1 MCVLSVCVCVCH
13 AHGYCAANCQPPP
26 RSKVATS
33 TRKRSLPVL
42 TWSPER
48 GSLAFQCLG
57 HCFSHRKAL
66 FFSFRRVGCMCGW
79 VVFLGTPPKTKMAGF
94 LLAPFNTRKD
104 DNGGKFGAPPKWTT
118 TKEGGAYQLKK
129 TTVPKSG
136 AFLLGESQDFP
147 WPALWSAPFQKKSAQ
162 ESVLVFVCFSAAAA
176 CFGSLVFKFCLGL
189 QWFCGVR
196 AR

>member
-1 MCVLSVCVCVCH
+1 MCVCSFCVCVCH

-48 GSLAFQCLG
+48 GSLAFECLG

-79 VVFLGTPPKTKMAGF
+79 VVFLGTPPKQ
-94 LLAPFNTRKD
+94 
-104 DNGGKFGAPPKWTT
+104 KWRVSSWLPLTL
-118 TKEGGAYQLKK
+118 EK
-129 TTVPKSG
+129 TTMG
-136 AFLLGESQDFP
+136 
-147 WPALWSAPFQKKSAQ
+147 
-162 ESVLVFVCFSAAAA
+162 
-176 CFGSLVFKFCLGL
+176 GSLGHPPHGQPQRKGGRTNSKRRQCQNQVPFCWAKVRTFRGLRCGQRLSKKRVRKSRSLFLCVFLRQRL
-189 QWFCGVR
+189 VLGVR
-196 AR
+196 CLNFV